1 MSRFSPAIT
10 RRNISSSSMP
20 SLAPPPLGPERKA
33 FCLPLPPARAT
44 ENPPRPRPRPRGT
57 AERWFLSLFGFPMFS
72 MDYLNV
78 NEERGGLLL
87 ICDAAKD
94 RNFWSGLFLAHS
106 ARPVLYASM
115 SNIPTMFLTIL
126 LSDLHIYTGK
136 VMMPKQMHSMLTHT
150 LNKTLS
156 LQLLI
161 CPLIIHI
168 SFFIFKLLRL
178 VHCGDF
184 LPAFSLQLF
193 SNCQSSGQYHY
204 NLHQGGEEARTH
216 GQGRH

>member
-1 MSRFSPAIT
+1 MNILVSRFSPAIT

-44 ENPPRPRPRPRGT
+44 ENPPRPRPRPRG
-57 AERWFLSLFGFPMFS
+57 AVERWFLSLFGFPMFS
-72 MDYLNV
+72 MDYLNAD
-78 NEERGGLLL
+78 EERGELLL
-87 ICDAAKD
+87 ICDAEKD
-94 RNFWSGLFLAHS
+94 RNFWSGLFLFHP
-106 ARPVLYASM
+106 ARPVLYVSM
-115 SNIPTMFLTIL
+115 SNIPSMFLTM
-126 LSDLHIYTGK
+126 SFPDLHIYVNK
-136 VMMPKQMHSMLTHT
+136 MVPKQMHPMLIHI

-161 CPLIIHI
+161 RPLIIHV

-184 LPAFSLQLF
+184 LSAFSLQLL
-193 SNCQSSGQYHY
+193 SNCQS
-204 NLHQGGEEARTH
+204 ND
-216 GQGRH
+216 